1 MLSDQRPDLPRQDAF
16 RLLDE
21 LFAMGHFSSRA
32 DVREAMQTLQDHLSI
47 GPSAAQALLI
57 EWMKLQRRLFTR
69 ER

>member
-1 MLSDQRPDLPRQDAF
+1 MADQRPDLPRQDAF

-32 DVREAMQTLQDHLSI
+32 DVREAMQTLQDHL
-47 GPSAAQALLI
+47 GVDPLAAQALLV
-57 EWMKLQRRLFTR
+57 EWMELQRRLFTR